1 MVIYKKHNKN
11 TTHIAIKRL
20 KIVKKLIVYNNNN
33 DDNKS
38 RNKKSP
44 MCLGDLKRSPLAGEA
59 INLKSQRT
67 PKIFQQRLQST

>member
-1 MVIYKKHNKN
+1 MVIYKKYNKN

-33 DDNKS
+33 NNNNNNDNKS

-44 MCLGDLKRSPLAGEA
+44 MCLGDLKTFCTE
-59 INLKSQRT
+59 IM
-67 PKIFQQRLQST
+67 I